1 MIIDKIDAKRVYV
14 RPVKRENLPQDVRA
28 KLPVRDTVYSVQS
41 EDGEQLAFVRDR
53 KLAFI
58 LARQNDFVP
67 LDVH

>member
-1 MIIDKIDAKRVYV
+1 MTIDKIDAKTVYV

-28 KLPVRDTVYSVQS
+28 KLPVRDTVYSVQR
-41 EDGEQLAFVRDR
+41 EDGEQLALVRDR